1 MDELIKLDQV
11 DEITINLE
19 PANEIDL
26 DLGEVLGIVRPP
38 ELESVVV
45 TPTKEEQVIT
55 PSKFGTYIDKATINP
70 IPDEYADIS
79 NVDATAED
87 VLNGKTFVDNQGNEV
102 QGTAELKEDLTTELT
117 AQNEAITRL
126 EVAVEELPEPKVDIA
141 EVKMMD
147 WFDNILSGRP
157 IVERDYTEKE
167 IAKLDRI
174 LANIT
179 QGEVVNG

>member
-1 MDELIKLDQV
+1 MDALIKLDQV
-11 DEITINLE
+11 DEIR
-19 PANEIDL
+19 IDL
-26 DLGEVLGIVRPP
+26 QPVSEIPIDFGDMVGIVRPP
-38 ELESVVV
+38 ELESIVV
-45 TPTKEEQVIT
+45 TPTEEEQVIT
-55 PSKFGTYIDKATINP
+55 PSKFGTYFDKATIKP
-70 IPDEYADIS
+70 IPEEYADVS
-79 NVDATAED
+79 DVDATAED
-87 VLNGKTFVDNQGNEV
+87 VLNGKVFVDSEGNKV

-126 EVAVEELPEPKVDIA
+126 EVAVDELPEPKADIS
-141 EVKMMD
+141 EVKIMD
-147 WFDNILSGRP
+147 WFDNVLSGRP